1 MMRAAFLILA
11 LGLHP
16 SLLDLAAT
24 LWISNHFDSNGGAAT
39 SDASGLYDPN
49 GLMGDAGNSYD
60 PNGQTADAGG
70 HYDPN
75 G

>member
-11 LGLHP
+11 LALHP

-24 LWISNHFDSNGGAAT
+24 LWISNHFNPTGGVAT
-39 SDASGLYDPN
+39 SDAGGHYDPD
-49 GLMGDAGNSYD
+49 GLTGDAGNSYD
-60 PNGQTADAGG
+60 PDGLTGDVTGS
-70 HYDPN
+70 YDPN

>member
-11 LGLHP
+11 LALHP

-24 LWISNHFDSNGGAAT
+24 LWISNHFDPNGGAAT
-39 SDASGLYDPN
+39 SDA
-49 GLMGDAGNSYD
+49 GNSYD
-60 PNGQTADAGG
+60 PDGLTSDAGG

-75 G
+75 GQTTDVGNSYDPNG